1 MDMKKVKSA
10 RFMKTSPRGT
20 SNNKDEEK
28 DVFVAEVIPKEKRKK
43 KKHQKNEWINE
54 SMQLFN
60 LILAHILFFFIAP
73 SYLGTWSFNS

>member
-43 KKHQKNEWINE
+43 KKHQKNE
-54 SMQLFN
+54 
-60 LILAHILFFFIAP
+60 
-73 SYLGTWSFNS
+73 